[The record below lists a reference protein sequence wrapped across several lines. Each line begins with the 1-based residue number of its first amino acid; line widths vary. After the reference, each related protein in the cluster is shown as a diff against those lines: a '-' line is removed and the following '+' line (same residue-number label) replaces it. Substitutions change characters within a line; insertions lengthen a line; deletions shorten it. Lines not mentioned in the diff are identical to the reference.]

1 MRASDTDLP
10 VHYAKKLGQKF
21 CHLQQSVKRTLAE
34 IGSSAVQLY
43 FCSHFTKATEANL
56 RLIRETLQ
64 AAGIEFIGDAGD
76 GPGVR
81 LWSKSDLS

>member
-1 MRASDTDLP
+1 MTSEQIKMARAALDWSID
-10 VHYAKKLGQKF
+10 V
-21 CHLQQSVKRTLAE
+21 LAE
-34 IGSSAVQLY
+34 KTDVSSRTIKRSEAQIGIPV
-43 FCSHFTKATEANL
+43 ATEANL

-81 LWSKSDLS
+81 LWAKPTQS

>member
-1 MRASDTDLP
+1 MARAALGWSVEKL
-10 VHYAKKLGQKF
+10 AK
-21 CHLQQSVKRTLAE
+21 E
-34 IGSSAVQLY
+34 SAVGVRTIHRIEAQDGLP
-43 FCSHFTKATEANL
+43 KATAANL

-81 LWSKSDLS
+81 LWTDPNQS

>member
-1 MRASDTDLP
+1 MSALTVEQMRMAR
-10 VHYAKKLGQKF
+10 AALGWSFETMAEK
-21 CHLQQSVKRTLAE
+21 CGVSSRTLRRIE
-34 IGSSAVQLY
+34 SEDGLQ
-43 FCSHFTKATEANL
+43 KATNASR

-81 LWSKSDLS
+81 LWSKSNQS